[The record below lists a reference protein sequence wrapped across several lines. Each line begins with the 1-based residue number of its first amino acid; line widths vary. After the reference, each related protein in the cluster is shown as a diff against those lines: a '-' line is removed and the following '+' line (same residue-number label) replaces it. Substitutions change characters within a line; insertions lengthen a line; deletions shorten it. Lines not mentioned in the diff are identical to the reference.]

1 MMVAMSNPP
10 DGDASAL
17 ALRLQRLEQ
26 DLRSAQHDLESFAHV
41 VSHDLRGPLSVMLG
55 FASLI
60 KEREVLPEGDAAR
73 AQLDEILRA
82 GERIDAMLAALL
94 TYVRKTRA
102 PLARERVEV
111 SELARKVWLELGKR
125 REQARRATIDIERL
139 PAVRADPALLETLL
153 DNLFDNA
160 ARFADALEPRV
171 RFGRDPSA
179 ATATFFVEDN
189 GSGFDEKRRDQLF
202 LPFQARDPSRD
213 QRGAGVGLATCARIV
228 QRHGGRIWAEY
239 HPGRGTRFSFTL
251 SG

>member
-17 ALRLQRLEQ
+17 ASRVERLEQ
-26 DLRSAQHDLESFAHV
+26 ELASAQRDLEGFAHV

-94 TYVRKTRA
+94 IYVRKTRA
-102 PLARERVEV
+102 PLARERVEI
-111 SELARKVWLELGKR
+111 SELARKVWRELGKR
-125 REQARRATIDIERL
+125 REQAQRATVDIERL
-139 PAVRADPALLETLL
+139 PSVRADPALLETLL
-153 DNLFDNA
+153 ENLLDNA
-160 ARFADALEPRV
+160 ARFADPEQPRV
-171 RFGRDPSA
+171 RFGRDASA
-179 ATATFFVEDN
+179 ALPTFFVEDN
-189 GSGFDEKRRDQLF
+189 GPGFDERRREQLF
-202 LPFQARDPSRD
+202 LPFQALDPSAG
-213 QRGAGVGLATCARIV
+213 QRGVGLGLATCARIA

-239 HPGRGTRFSFTL
+239 HRGRGSRFSFTL
-251 SG
+251 TS